1 MSQPV
6 QRSIAVLF
14 AIGFAFACALAM
26 LAGNQYRLFQSDLR
40 WTDHTH
46 EVLRRIGD
54 VERGLLDSESSVR
67 GYLLTGSV
75 DYLQPYQAGR
85 ELAQQTINELTLLTK
100 DNPEQQDSLR
110 QMRPLIQAKLDWMQ
124 HTINVHDTQNP
135 QAAVDAVATG
145 TGKEL
150 MDKIRN
156 LTTVMQEN
164 EKSLLVERTTL
175 RDASSKRSG
184 ILIIAG
190 LAAYLLLLL
199 GAFVVIRNALAQRR
213 AAEQAAFRARELA
226 EVTLHS
232 IGDGVLITDT
242 QGVVTDIN
250 AAAAEIIARSRGSV
264 RGLHVNQVLSFL
276 HRHTREAISNP
287 IFAALEQKRTV
298 ELEPDAVLIRDD
310 GSEIGVEDSAAPI
323 RDQSGAVVGC
333 VLVFRDV
340 TERRSLIDKI
350 ATLALYDGL
359 TGLANRSLLED
370 RLHKAIELAIR
381 QGDKVGLVFMD
392 LDYFKHVN
400 DTLGHEAGDALLKE
414 VSARLVSALRASD
427 TACRVGGDEF
437 IALLPSI
444 KTADAARQVVERIYA
459 AAEPPA
465 PISGQAI
472 PIRFSAGVAVYP
484 DDAKDGNELI
494 RKADARMYTAK
505 NSGRGSAGVPQG

>member
-14 AIGFAFACALAM
+14 AIGFVFACALAT
-26 LAGNQYRLFQSDLR
+26 LAWAQHRQFESDLV

-46 EVLRRIGD
+46 EVLGHIDGI
-54 VERGLLDSESSVR
+54 ERGLLSSESSVR

-75 DYLQPYQAGR
+75 DYLQPYQSGR
-85 ELAQQTINELTLLTK
+85 ELATLSINKLELLTR
-100 DNPEQQDSLR
+100 DNPYQQDLLR
-110 QMRPLIQAKLDWMQ
+110 QIQPLVKSKLDWME
-124 HTINVHDTQNP
+124 HIVTLRTTEHS
-135 QAAVDAVATG
+135 QAAVDALVTG
-145 TGKEL
+145 IGKQL
-150 MDKIRN
+150 MDDIRV
-156 LTTVMQEN
+156 LTARMQER
-164 EKSLLVERTTL
+164 ERSLLVERTAE
-175 RDASSKRSG
+175 RNASSTRSN
-184 ILIIAG
+184 LLTVAG
-190 LAAYLLLLL
+190 LTAYLLLLL
-199 GAFVVIRNALAQRR
+199 AAFFVIRDNLARR
-213 AAEQAAFRARELA
+213 VAAEQAAFRARELA

-242 QGVVTDIN
+242 EGVITDIN
-250 AAAAEIIARSRGSV
+250 AAAAEIIARTREDV
-264 RGLHVNQVLSFL
+264 RGQHVDQVLRFL

-287 IFAALEQKRTV
+287 VFAALTQKRSV
-298 ELEPDAVLIRDD
+298 ELEPDAVLIRQD

-323 RDQSGAVVGC
+323 RDQSGVVIGS

-340 TERRSLIDKI
+340 TERRSLVDRI

-370 RLHKAIELAIR
+370 RLQKAIELAIR

-392 LDYFKHVN
+392 LDHFKQVN
-400 DTLGHEAGDALLKE
+400 DTLGHAAGDTLLKE

-444 KTADAARQVVERIYA
+444 KSTEAARQVVERIYA
-459 AAEPPA
+459 AAERPVA
-465 PISGQAI
+465 ISGQEV

-484 DDAKDGNELI
+484 DDAKDGGELI
-494 RKADARMYTAK
+494 RKADTRMYVAK
-505 NSGRGSAGVPQG
+505 TSGRSPAEVPQG